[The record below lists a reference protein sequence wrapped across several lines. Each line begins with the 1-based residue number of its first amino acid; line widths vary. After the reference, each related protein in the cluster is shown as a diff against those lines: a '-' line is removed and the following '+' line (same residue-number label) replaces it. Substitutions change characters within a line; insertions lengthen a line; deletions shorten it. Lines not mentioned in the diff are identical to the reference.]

1 MIRGY
6 VAEQTGVPLGFLLY
20 SSQQGEVDSCGKE
33 DCNPCRRGTSRKLSC
48 RKVTRGG
55 QVYSC
60 TCLTCKEGGEVCSHY
75 HGETSRTLYSR
86 QKEHMVG
93 LAKNKENN
101 ALAKHKQLHHPDSTA
116 EFQFETEKSFSD
128 PASKQLFEGVS
139 INRSPSTPGFL
150 MNSKAE
156 YKQGDL
162 ARVEVVRGLVN

>member
-1 MIRGY
+1 
-6 VAEQTGVPLGFLLY
+6 
-20 SSQQGEVDSCGKE
+20 
-33 DCNPCRRGTSRKLSC
+33 
-48 RKVTRGG
+48 
-55 QVYSC
+55 
-60 TCLTCKEGGEVCSHY
+60 
-75 HGETSRTLYSR
+75 
-86 QKEHMVG
+86 MVG

-101 ALAKHKQLHHPDSTA
+101 ALAKHKQLHHPDFTA

-156 YKQGDL
+156 YKQGEV